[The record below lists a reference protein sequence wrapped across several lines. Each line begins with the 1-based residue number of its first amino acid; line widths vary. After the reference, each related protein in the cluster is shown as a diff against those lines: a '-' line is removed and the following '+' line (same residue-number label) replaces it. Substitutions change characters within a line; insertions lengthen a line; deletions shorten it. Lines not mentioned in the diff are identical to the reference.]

1 MTPPPSKL
9 LRPEE
14 RLRLEATPTRIPHSD
29 EATLVDALDHLLNR
43 GAVLVGEAVISL
55 ADVEL
60 VYVGLNL
67 LVSSVETLRE
77 ASPPMASPPR
87 PLSSGAGEGE
97 DAAMRRRSNA
107 ERERAHADPLPV
119 WAGPAGA
126 PQPATGEGIGVSS
139 SPLSI
144 SRPEGHPEGA
154 GMRQGDERPEQG
166 LARLVLTLVELLRQT
181 LERQAIRRMEGGDLA
196 EEEIERMGV
205 ALLDLEQKMVELRK
219 VFNLEEADLKL
230 DLGPLGRLL

>member
-14 RLRLEATPTRIPHSD
+14 RLRLEATPTRTSHSD

-77 ASPPMASPPR
+77 ASPPVASPPR
-87 PLSSGAGEGE
+87 PLSSGVERGGGPRIPSPSAEGEG
-97 DAAMRRRSNA
+97 
-107 ERERAHADPLPV
+107 
-119 WAGPAGA
+119 
-126 PQPATGEGIGVSS
+126 
-139 SPLSI
+139 
-144 SRPEGHPEGA
+144 
-154 GMRQGDERPEQG
+154 
-166 LARLVLTLVELLRQT
+166 
-181 LERQAIRRMEGGDLA
+181 
-196 EEEIERMGV
+196 
-205 ALLDLEQKMVELRK
+205 
-219 VFNLEEADLKL
+219 
-230 DLGPLGRLL
+230 

>member
-14 RLRLEATPTRIPHSD
+14 RHRLGATPTGIPLSD

-77 ASPPMASPPR
+77 ASPPVASPPR
-87 PLSSGAGEGE
+87 PLSSGTGEGK
-97 DAAMRRRSNA
+97 DAPPRRRGAA
-107 ERERAHADPLPV
+107 ERERPHPDPLP
-119 WAGPAGA
+119 A
-126 PQPATGEGIGVSS
+126 
-139 SPLSI
+139 
-144 SRPEGHPEGA
+144 RPGPEGA
-154 GMRQGDERPEQG
+154 PNPVPREGNPEGSGVRQGDERPEQG

-205 ALLDLEQKMVELRK
+205 ALIDLEQKMVELRK